1 MSMPSEQKEIAATS
15 DKSLP
20 SYGSIEKSLKSK
32 AFAPTERPRAGR
44 APPSKQ
50 DAIPVASD
58 SLEWVALGSSWT
70 LMLTAAKEILREVAA
85 LGLII
90 FSVFTSHDYLMSCD
104 TRQGTGVNCVLGTA
118 CEYTKAYVRCFP
130 LLALTLAMMVAARQ
144 FMQHRMYY
152 QLLRHGAILDLQNF
166 NPLSDPLFLIM
177 LWSAVNAIAHFVINL
192 WHAHNL
198 SKNHIHKLLDEQFFT
213 EATQVAVFYIMPA
226 IFFVLYLFYAYDTE
240 AFLLPLN
247 KYVEADPEYARKA
260 IDKMPFLQ
268 EDACAA
274 AVAELCPIGLP
285 SLLPED
291 QEEAAYQLLI
301 ERAHAKALEAETNPA
316 VVPPLSRLRLVST
329 MWPAQFLLHFSFKDD
344 DSRSFRR
351 AWYMFSAVVLA
362 VMAGVFYYFVQTCIV
377 KIKDVHEGQWV
388 DLAGVIVSFLHCAM
402 VIWLAVGVLK
412 NVVLPLRTPPADL
425 KDTIDNVRKA
435 A

>member
-1 MSMPSEQKEIAATS
+1 MATPTEQKEIAATS
-15 DKSLP
+15 EPLP
-20 SYGSIEKSLKSK
+20 SYGSTEKSLKSK
-32 AFAPTERPRAGR
+32 ASATTERPRAGR

-50 DAIPVASD
+50 DAIPVASE
-58 SLEWVALGSSWT
+58 SLEWVALGSPWS
-70 LMLTAAKEILREVAA
+70 LMLTAAKELLREVAA

-104 TRQGTGVNCVLGTA
+104 TRQADVTCFLGTL

-152 QLLRHGAILDLQNF
+152 QLLRHGAILDIENF

-177 LWSAVNAIAHFVINL
+177 IWSAANAILHFVINL

-198 SKNHIHKLLDEQFFT
+198 SQIHKLLDKNFMQ
-213 EATQVAVFYIMPA
+213 EASQTTVFYIMPT

-260 IDKMPFLQ
+260 MDKMPFLQ
-268 EDACAA
+268 EDAVAA

-291 QEEAAYQLLI
+291 QEEAAYRMLI

-316 VVPPLSRLRLVST
+316 VVPPLSRWRLVST

-344 DSRSFRR
+344 ESKTFRR
-351 AWYMFSAVVLA
+351 TWYMFSALVLA
-362 VMAGVFYYFVQTCIV
+362 VMAGVFYYFVQTCV
-377 KIKDVHEGQWV
+377 GKIQDVRGGQMV
-388 DLAGVIVSFLHCAM
+388 DLAGVFVSFLHVLM
-402 VIWLAVGVLK
+402 TLWLAMGVLK
-412 NVVLPLRTPPADL
+412 NVTLPLRTLPKL
-425 KDTIDNVRKA
+425 VSKA